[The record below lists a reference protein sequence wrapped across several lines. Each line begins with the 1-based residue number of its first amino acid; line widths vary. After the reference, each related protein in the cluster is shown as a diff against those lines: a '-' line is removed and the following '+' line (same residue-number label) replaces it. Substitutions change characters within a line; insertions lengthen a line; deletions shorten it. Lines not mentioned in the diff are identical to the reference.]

1 MKRICVLVFFGV
13 ITLACMYK
21 AATSDVVAVAFVYV
35 LGTAISAVL
44 GAHFT
49 FCKDELK

>member
-1 MKRICVLVFFGV
+1 MKKACVLVFFGI

-35 LGTAISAVL
+35 LGTAISAIL
-44 GAHFT
+44 GAYLT
-49 FCKDELK
+49 FCKNE